1 MNEFHQKVNAF
12 YQTAKRAKRV
22 VAEFFLTHP
31 EEAAFMTLDE
41 IAART
46 GVSPAT
52 ITRTATEIGFKG
64 YPDLQEEIRKSV
76 RRSLAPVERLETK
89 TLPEGSL
96 GYRESIAIDQQN
108 LSALASLND
117 DASIEKAIELLSTA
131 PQVHLTGSRSS
142 YSPVSFLG
150 FMLAQIRPRVRVITE
165 NEGRIPEQV
174 LDVEQGDL
182 LLAIALPRYAKT
194 VVDTMKEA
202 KNRGC
207 QIISVSDSSTSPLS
221 QLSDISLFVPYESYS
236 FFNSTV
242 SALALFNA
250 LVTGVNVRLGASALK
265 RLQEHGAL
273 MEQRELL
280 LRTSSRFSEKK

>member
-76 RRSLAPVERLETK
+76 RRSLAPVTPETK

-174 LDVEQGDL
+174 WTGEGDL
-182 LLAIALPRYAKT
+182 LLAIACRATPKPGGHH
-194 VVDTMKEA
+194 KEA
-202 KNRGC
+202 KNEAAR
-207 QIISVSDSSTSPLS
+207 SSRSRTVHVAPQPALGHFAFRPLRVLQFF
-221 QLSDISLFVPYESYS
+221 QLHRIGPGAFK
-236 FFNSTV
+236 
-242 SALALFNA
+242 NA
-250 LVTGVNVRLGASALK
+250 GHGRQRPPRRK
-265 RLQEHGAL
+265 RLKAPSGTRRPHGTARIAPPDFFQI
-273 MEQRELL
+273 QRKEIKRL
-280 LRTSSRFSEKK
+280 

>member
-117 DASIEKAIELLSTA
+117 DASIEKAIELL
-131 PQVHLTGSRSS
+131 
-142 YSPVSFLG
+142 
-150 FMLAQIRPRVRVITE
+150 
-165 NEGRIPEQV
+165 
-174 LDVEQGDL
+174 
-182 LLAIALPRYAKT
+182 
-194 VVDTMKEA
+194 
-202 KNRGC
+202 
-207 QIISVSDSSTSPLS
+207 
-221 QLSDISLFVPYESYS
+221 
-236 FFNSTV
+236 
-242 SALALFNA
+242 
-250 LVTGVNVRLGASALK
+250 
-265 RLQEHGAL
+265 
-273 MEQRELL
+273 
-280 LRTSSRFSEKK
+280 